1 MNRKRLIAAL
11 LSLAL
16 LLIGAPIALAE
27 DADSAYKNAAL
38 FAALLNDQGF
48 AHGEIAPYGDGA
60 YALAVTCPGG
70 PAGAAG
76 RLESDWYFTADAVHA
91 RLRRLI
97 AFDSQDRAA
106 VLAAL
111 NGLNTDWYLAR
122 YAADFSDNTVLV
134 AADALLNSAAAE
146 EICADLLDTLVQ
158 RAEDAYETLRHFD
171 TRGTTEGF
179 APVPFALGTESGTP
193 EDARANARAF
203 MDVLATEGIDYSDY
217 GEYDGQYIVESVC
230 PVEIGESITSEWI
243 FDGRYV
249 IGAVWNLASYDA
261 AAYDSVLDTLNT
273 LNLTNGTL
281 KFLADSSDNSV
292 TAECYQLL
300 PREGAGDVLAALYA
314 QLLGLVQYAQPT
326 LEALG

>member
-1 MNRKRLIAAL
+1 MKRRFAFL
-11 LSLAL
+11 LVLAL
-16 LLIGAPIALAE
+16 LLAGTPRALAE
-27 DADSAYKNAAL
+27 DADSAYANAAL
-38 FAALLNDQGF
+38 FAALLDSQGF
-48 AHGEIAPYGDGA
+48 AHGEITPYEEGA

-70 PAGAAG
+70 PEGPAG

-91 RLRRLI
+91 RLRGLV
-97 AFDSQDRAA
+97 AFDGRDRAA

-111 NGLNTDWYLAR
+111 NDLNIDWYLAR

-134 AADALLNSAAAE
+134 AADAMLSDGAAG

-158 RAEDAYETLRHFD
+158 RAEDAYETLRPFD
-171 TRGTTEGF
+171 TRSTAESF
-179 APVPFALGTESGTP
+179 APVPFALGAESGTP
-193 EDARANARAF
+193 EDARANVKVF
-203 MDVLATEGIDYSDY
+203 MDLLKAEGIDFTDC

-230 PVEIGESITSEWI
+230 PVKNGGSITSDWI

-300 PREGAGDVLAALYA
+300 PREGAGELLRALYA
-314 QLLGLVQYAQPT
+314 QLLGLVQYAKPT

>member
-1 MNRKRLIAAL
+1 MKRTIIAC
-11 LSLAL
+11 L
-16 LLIGAPIALAE
+16 LLLLLTPAVSVRAE
-27 DADSAYKNAAL
+27 DDSAYANAAL
-38 FAALLNDQGF
+38 FAALLDSQGF
-48 AHGEIAPYGDGA
+48 AHGEIAPYDGGA

-70 PAGAAG
+70 PAGPAG

-91 RLRRLI
+91 RLRGLI
-97 AFDSQDRAA
+97 AFDGRDTAA

-111 NGLNTDWYLAR
+111 NRLNYDWYLAR

-134 AADALLNSAAAE
+134 AADALLGRGAAE

-158 RAEDAYETLRHFD
+158 RAEDAYETLRPFD

-179 APVPFALGTESGTP
+179 APVPFALGAESGTL
-193 EDARANARAF
+193 EDARRNAGAF
-203 MDVLATEGIDYSDY
+203 TDMLKAEGIDYSDY
-217 GEYDGQYIVESVC
+217 GEYDGQYVVESVC
-230 PVEIGESITSEWI
+230 PVEDGGSITSDWI

-249 IGAVWNLASYDA
+249 IGAVWNLASCDA

-314 QLLGLVQYAQPT
+314 QLLGLVQYAMPT
-326 LEALG
+326 LETIG

>member
-1 MNRKRLIAAL
+1 MKRLLIAAL
-11 LSLAL
+11 LVLAL
-16 LLIGAPIALAE
+16 LLAAAPIAPAE
-27 DADSAYKNAAL
+27 GTDDAYSNAAL
-38 FAALLNDQGF
+38 FAALLDDQGF
-48 AHGEIAPYGDGA
+48 AHGEITPYDDA
-60 YALAVTCPGG
+60 TYALAVTCPGG
-70 PAGAAG
+70 PDGVAG

-158 RAEDAYETLRHFD
+158 RAEDAYETLRPFD
-171 TRGTTEGF
+171 TRSTAESF

-217 GEYDGQYIVESVC
+217 GEYDGQYVVESVC
-230 PVEIGESITSEWI
+230 PVVDGGSITSEWI

-249 IGAVWNLASYDA
+249 IGAVWTLASYDA

-314 QLLGLVQYAQPT
+314 QLLGLVQYAQPVLET
-326 LEALG
+326 LG

>member
-1 MNRKRLIAAL
+1 MKRPLIAAL
-11 LSLAL
+11 LVLAL
-16 LLIGAPIALAE
+16 LLVPAVSAGAE
-27 DADSAYKNAAL
+27 DADSAYANAAL
-38 FAALLNDQGF
+38 FAALLDSQGF
-48 AHGEIAPYGDGA
+48 AHGEITPYDGSA

-70 PAGAAG
+70 PDGAAG

-111 NGLNTDWYLAR
+111 NGLNVDWYLAR
-122 YAADFSDNTVLV
+122 YAADFADNTVLV

-158 RAEDAYETLRHFD
+158 RAEDAYETLRPFD
-171 TRGTTEGF
+171 TRSTAESF
-179 APVPFALGTESGTP
+179 APVPFALGAESGTL
-193 EDARANARAF
+193 EDARRNAGAF
-203 MDVLATEGIDYSDY
+203 MDMLKAEGIDYSDY
-217 GEYDGQYIVESVC
+217 SEYDGQYVVESVC
-230 PVEIGESITSEWI
+230 PVVDGGSITSEWI

-249 IGAVWNLASYDA
+249 IGAVWTLASYDA

>member
-1 MNRKRLIAAL
+1 VKHTVACL
-11 LSLAL
+11 LVLTL
-16 LLIGAPIALAE
+16 LLVPAVSARAE
-27 DADSAYKNAAL
+27 DDSAYSNAAQ
-38 FAALLNDQGF
+38 FAALLDDQGF
-48 AHGEIAPYGDGA
+48 SHSEIAPYGDGA
-60 YALAVTCPGG
+60 YSLAVTCPGG
-70 PAGAAG
+70 PDGVAG

-97 AFDSQDRAA
+97 AFDRQERAA

-111 NGLNTDWYLAR
+111 NGLNIDWYLAR

-158 RAEDAYETLRHFD
+158 RAEDAYETLRPFD
-171 TRGTTEGF
+171 KRGTTEGF
-179 APVPFALGTESGTP
+179 APVPFALGAESGTP
-193 EDARANARAF
+193 EDARANVKVF
-203 MDVLATEGIDYSDY
+203 MDLLKAEGIDFTDC

-230 PVEIGESITSEWI
+230 PVKNGGSITSDWI

-261 AAYDSVLDTLNT
+261 AAFDSVLDTLNT
-273 LNLTNGTL
+273 LNLTNGAL
-281 KFLADSSDNSV
+281 KFLADGSDNSV

>member
-1 MNRKRLIAAL
+1 MKQSIAL
-11 LSLAL
+11 LLALAL
-16 LLIGAPIALAE
+16 LLVPALSARAE
-27 DADSAYKNAAL
+27 DDSAYKNAAL
-38 FAALLNDQGF
+38 FAALMDSQGF
-48 AHGEIAPYGDGA
+48 AHGEITPYEDGA
-60 YALAVTCPGG
+60 YALTVTCSGGPDG
-70 PAGAAG
+70 PAGW
-76 RLESDWYFTADAVHA
+76 LESDWYFAADAVHA
-91 RLRRLI
+91 RLRGLI

-230 PVEIGESITSEWI
+230 PVADGESITSEWI

-249 IGAVWNLASYDA
+249 IGAVWSLASYDA
-261 AAYDSVLDTLNT
+261 AALDTVLDTLNT

>member
-11 LSLAL
+11 LSFAL

-70 PAGAAG
+70 PDGPAG

-91 RLRRLI
+91 RLRGLY

-111 NGLNTDWYLAR
+111 NGLNYDWYLAR

-134 AADALLNSAAAE
+134 AADALLNSPAAE
-146 EICADLLDTLVQ
+146 EICADLLVTLLL
-158 RAEDAYETLRHFD
+158 RAEDAYETLRPFD

-179 APVPFALGTESGTP
+179 APVPFALGAESGTL
-193 EDARANARAF
+193 EDARRNAGVF
-203 MDVLATEGIDYSDY
+203 MDMLQSEGIDYTDI

-300 PREGAGDVLAALYA
+300 PREGAGDLLAALYA
-314 QLLGLVQYAQPT
+314 QLLGLVQYAMPT
-326 LEALG
+326 LETIG

>member
-1 MNRKRLIAAL
+1 MKQSIACL
-11 LSLAL
+11 LVLTL
-16 LLIGAPIALAE
+16 LLVPAIPARAD
-27 DADSAYKNAAL
+27 DADSAFANAAL
-38 FAALLNDQGF
+38 FAALLDDQGF
-48 AHGEIAPYGDGA
+48 SHGEIAPYGDGA

-70 PAGAAG
+70 PDGPAG

-111 NGLNTDWYLAR
+111 NGLNYDWYLAR

-134 AADALLNSAAAE
+134 AADALLNSPAAE
-146 EICADLLDTLVQ
+146 EICADLLDTLLQ
-158 RAEDAYETLRHFD
+158 RAEDAYETLRPFD
-171 TRGTTEGF
+171 TRSTAEGF

-249 IGAVWNLASYDA
+249 IGAVWNLSSYSAVKYGA
-261 AAYDSVLDTLNT
+261 ALLAVNELNV
-273 LNLTNGTL
+273 TNGAL
-281 KFLADSSDNSV
+281 KFFADSSDNSV

-300 PREGAGDVLAALYA
+300 PDADCEGLLRALYF
-314 QLLGLVQYAQPT
+314 QLLGLVQYEQDA
-326 LEALG
+326 LKALGE